1 MTYERFKHLTF
12 DGFKRLAQ
20 DASLSRYEKI
30 GFPDSYR
37 EGKEEDIFADIVQK
51 LPALTQKNKTVLDIG
66 IGCSGLAFMLIDLCR
81 KNNHTL
87 IAVDSEEMLSHLPD
101 EQFITKT
108 PGFYPHD
115 CSSIFSKYASE
126 IDAILTYSVIQYVFV
141 ETSVFDFID
150 RSLALLSEGGAM
162 LIGDIPNISKRNRFF
177 SSPSGIRYHQEFIGE
192 LSPPIVR
199 FNTIEQGQVDD
210 SAVISIIMRVRAA
223 GFEAYLVPQADN
235 LPMSNRREDILIRRP

>member
-12 DGFKRLAQ
+12 DGFKKLAQ
-20 DASLSRYEKI
+20 DASLSHYEKI
-30 GFPDSYR
+30 GFPNSYR
-37 EGKEEDIFADIVQK
+37 AGKEEAIFADIVQK

-66 IGCSGLAFMLIDLCR
+66 IGCSGLAFMLIDICR

-101 EQFITKT
+101 ERFITKIT
-108 PGFYPHD
+108 GFYPHE
-115 CSSIFSKYASE
+115 CSSIFSKYANE

-150 RSLALLSEGGAM
+150 RSLTLLSAGGAM

-177 SSPSGIRYHQEFIGE
+177 SSASGIRYHQEFTGE
-192 LSPPIVR
+192 SHPPIVT
-199 FNTIEQGQVDD
+199 FNTIEAGKIDD
-210 SAVISIIMRVRAA
+210 AVVLSIIMRVRAA
-223 GFEAYLVPQADN
+223 GFDAYLVPQADN
-235 LPMSNRREDILIRRP
+235 LPMSNRREDILIRRC